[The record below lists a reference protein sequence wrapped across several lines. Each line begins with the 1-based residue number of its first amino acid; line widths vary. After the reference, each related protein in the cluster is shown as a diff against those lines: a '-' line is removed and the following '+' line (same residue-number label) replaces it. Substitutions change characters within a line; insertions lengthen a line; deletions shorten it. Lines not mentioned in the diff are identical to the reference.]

1 MTGLPELEVRV
12 AKSGDNYAWG
22 IHFLGCNEP
31 VRFSVP
37 IFVSENDAR
46 AAGEKVLQTSI
57 RKRRIQNSMM
67 RPGGNRPDNYNTPAG

>member
-46 AAGEKVLQTSI
+46 TAGEKVLKTSV
-57 RKRRIQNSMM
+57 RKRY
-67 RPGGNRPDNYNTPAG
+67 RPRGSRPVGYNTP